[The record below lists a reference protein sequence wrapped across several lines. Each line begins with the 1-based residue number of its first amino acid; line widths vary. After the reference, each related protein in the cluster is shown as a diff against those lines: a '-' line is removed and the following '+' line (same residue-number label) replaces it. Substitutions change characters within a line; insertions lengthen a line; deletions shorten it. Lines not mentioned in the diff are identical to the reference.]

1 MTREE
6 MLKRL
11 KTGEDPLD
19 LSIEKWERVV
29 KHLSGS
35 TRFKEYDRKVEMEA
49 SNCALCFV
57 YARYKC
63 NGCPVKKAT
72 GYGCCNKTPYESFRE
87 ARRDQNLKG
96 MRKAA
101 VAELEFLKSLK
112 KQKGLTSPK

>member
-11 KTGEDPLD
+11 KAGEDPLD
-19 LSIEKWERVV
+19 LSIEKWNRVV
-29 KHLSGS
+29 KHLSGI
-35 TRFKEYDRKVEMEA
+35 TRFEEYDWEVEMEA

-72 GYGCCNKTPYESFRE
+72 GYGSCNKTPYESFRI
-87 ARRDQNLKG
+87 ARMGKNLEG

-101 VAELEFLKSLK
+101 IAELEFLKSLK
-112 KQKGLTSPK
+112 KQKEGLTS

>member
-11 KTGEDPLD
+11 KAGEDPLD
-19 LSIEKWERVV
+19 LSIEKWRDVV
-29 KHLSGS
+29 KHLNRI
-35 TRFKEYDRKVEMEA
+35 TEFVEFNQEIEMEA

-72 GYGCCNKTPYESFRE
+72 GYGSCNKTPYESFRI
-87 ARRDQNLKG
+87 ARINQNLEG

-101 VAELEFLKSLK
+101 IAELKFLESLK
-112 KQKGLTSPK
+112 GGRER